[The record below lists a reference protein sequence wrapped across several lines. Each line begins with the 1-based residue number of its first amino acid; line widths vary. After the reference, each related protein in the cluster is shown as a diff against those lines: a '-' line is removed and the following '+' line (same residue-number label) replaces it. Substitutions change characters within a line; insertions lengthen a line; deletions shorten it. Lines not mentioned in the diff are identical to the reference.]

1 MKMYLFVAP
10 ILFCTFVINNS
21 SLEKDTATLNVQINN
36 CRSSKGKVLIAVY
49 NSKALF
55 DEMEDGV
62 AGKIMPAR
70 KKEDIHLHFKD
81 LAYGTYAVAAY
92 HDLND
97 NGRLDKNL
105 LGIPTEPYGFSNNP
119 TVKWEPPTYDD
130 ALFNLKQESES
141 LQITL
146 KYWKE
151 Y

>member
-1 MKMYLFVAP
+1 MHLLFTPVF
-10 ILFCTFVINNS
+10 LCFVISNG
-21 SLEKDTATLNVQINN
+21 SLEKDTAILNVDIDN
-36 CRSSKGKVLIAVY
+36 CRSSKGKILIAVY
-49 NSKALF
+49 NSEAQF

-62 AGKIMPAR
+62 AGKIIPA
-70 KKEDIHLHFKD
+70 KKGENLHLHFRD

-97 NGRLDKNL
+97 NGKLDKNL

-119 TVKWEPPTYDD
+119 TIKWEPPTYDD
-130 ALFNLKQESES
+130 ASFDLQQESKS
-141 LQITL
+141 LQIIL